1 MTCHFFVSFLIQKSN
16 AKFSLFRD
24 FLVAYQ
30 MLSKINSWVTFYISN
45 ILLSSLVITMN
56 YSSKASGL
64 CKDHCHIHFK
74 LSICSSHNYN
84 IHIFKVIHS
93 SLHSFIMNQQND
105 QLPVGLLAQL
115 VEHCTGIV
123 EVMHS
128 TSILA

>member
-1 MTCHFFVSFLIQKSN
+1 M
-16 AKFSLFRD
+16 
-24 FLVAYQ
+24 VAYQ
-30 MLSKINSWVTFYISN
+30 MLSKIKSWVTFYISN

-56 YSSKASGL
+56 YSSISSGL
-64 CKDHCHIHFK
+64 CKDHYHIHFK